1 MKTIID
7 KEAVGARIKQIR
19 MNKGYTLE
27 AFGKLFGAKKGNV
40 QQWEKG
46 RSLPNKERLTTISKI
61 ADMTVNELIYGSI
74 DEFIEN
80 NLELFIKNYKYPFPH
95 TFKIFNL
102 LYETK
107 LSIRA
112 SQELHNSEITIN
124 DLETVI
130 KCFYSALDF
139 IVHHDIYI
147 YIQDNLYLLK
157 KYFTNTREYL
167 FNNINRI
174 MELREF
180 AINNAKIDD
189 FELKK
194 FPEVNSKLIQ
204 DKEIVKFSEE
214 IYINFID
221 IAENSNIEKIIY
233 FPLFFE
239 VIEKLRLGNNEI
251 LYKKI
256 SSIIDDSLSK
266 IIQAT
271 EVDKEIEKHNLIN
284 KLISVVEKN
293 SDLSSIPIYLGKMK
307 K

>member
-130 KCFYSALDF
+130 KCFYSTLDF

-180 AINNAKIDD
+180 AINNDKIDD

-204 DKEIVKFSEE
+204 DKEIVKFSEA

>member
-124 DLETVI
+124 NLETVI
-130 KCFYSALDF
+130 KCFYSTLDF

-266 IIQAT
+266 IIQAA

-293 SDLSSIPIYLGKMK
+293 SDLSIPIYLGKMK

>member
-124 DLETVI
+124 NLETVI
-130 KCFYSALDF
+130 KCFYSTLDF

-204 DKEIVKFSEE
+204 DKEIVKFSEA

-266 IIQAT
+266 IIQAA

-293 SDLSSIPIYLGKMK
+293 SDLSIPIYLGKMK

>member
-130 KCFYSALDF
+130 KCFYSTLDF

-147 YIQDNLYLLK
+147 HIQDNLYLLK

-204 DKEIVKFSEE
+204 DKEIVKFSEA

>member
-204 DKEIVKFSEE
+204 DKEIVKFSEA

-293 SDLSSIPIYLGKMK
+293 SDLSIPIYLGKMK

>member
-46 RSLPNKERLTTISKI
+46 RSLPNKERITTISKI

-80 NLELFIKNYKYPFPH
+80 NSDLLINNYKYPFTH

-102 LYETK
+102 LSQTK
-107 LSIRA
+107 LSIRV
-112 SQELHNSEITIN
+112 SQELDNSEITIN

-130 KCFYSALDF
+130 KYFYSALDF
-139 IVHHDIYI
+139 IIHHDIYI

-180 AINNAKIDD
+180 AINNAKLDN

-256 SSIIDDSLSK
+256 SSIVDDSLSK
-266 IIQAT
+266 IMQT
-271 EVDKEIEKHNLIN
+271 TGVDKEIEKHNLIN
-284 KLISVVEKN
+284 KLISIVEKN
-293 SDLSSIPIYLGKMK
+293 SDLSSIPIYLSRMEK
-307 K
+307 

>member
-204 DKEIVKFSEE
+204 DKEIVKISEE

-266 IIQAT
+266 IIQAAK
-271 EVDKEIEKHNLIN
+271 VDKEIEKHNLIN

-293 SDLSSIPIYLGKMK
+293 SDLSIPIYLGKMK

>member
-46 RSLPNKERLTTISKI
+46 RSLPNKERITTISKI

-74 DEFIEN
+74 DEFIVN
-80 NLELFIKNYKYPFPH
+80 NFDLLINNYKYPFTH

-102 LYETK
+102 LSQTK
-107 LSIRA
+107 LSIRV
-112 SQELHNSEITIN
+112 SQELDNSEITIN

-130 KCFYSALDF
+130 KCFYSTLDF
-139 IVHHDIYI
+139 IIYHDIYI

-180 AINNAKIDD
+180 AINNAKLDN

>member
-221 IAENSNIEKIIY
+221 IAENRNIEKIIY

>member
-130 KCFYSALDF
+130 KYFYSALDF

-266 IIQAT
+266 IIQAA

-293 SDLSSIPIYLGKMK
+293 SDLSIPIYLGKMK

>member
-80 NLELFIKNYKYPFPH
+80 NLEIFIKNYKYPCPH

-130 KCFYSALDF
+130 KCFYSTLDF

-204 DKEIVKFSEE
+204 DKEIVKFSEA

>member
-130 KCFYSALDF
+130 KCFYSTLDF

-266 IIQAT
+266 IIQAA

-293 SDLSSIPIYLGKMK
+293 SDLSIPIYLGKMK

>member
-7 KEAVGARIKQIR
+7 KEAAGARIKQIR

-266 IIQAT
+266 IIQAA

-293 SDLSSIPIYLGKMK
+293 SDLSIPIYLGKMK